1 MRPERLSIEN
11 ECFKD
16 LREKLD
22 AMLNLAFDRM
32 RRMGLDAGRVTA
44 KVDIQAPKITE
55 NDREVWKPEFKC
67 EVGVS
72 MPLKG
77 KIRASTPAGLKMMA
91 NPNGSG
97 YVIATDNYTFL
108 DLLEEQPPEPPDG
121 EEEGEEPGY
130 ALGPN
135 GPRKRHT
142 SNMEKWRG
150 PSAEGRAEAPC

>member
-1 MRPERLSIEN
+1 M
-11 ECFKD
+11 
-16 LREKLD
+16 
-22 AMLNLAFDRM
+22 
-32 RRMGLDAGRVTA
+32 TA
-44 KVDIQAPKITE
+44 KVDIQALKITE

-91 NPNGSG
+91 NPNGPG

-121 EEEGEEPGY
+121 EEEEGIDTHRSRLPGE
-130 ALGPN
+130 
-135 GPRKRHT
+135 RRVD
-142 SNMEKWRG
+142 
-150 PSAEGRAEAPC
+150 SAEDKKDG